1 MRYLLLLLPL
11 LAACASVPKG
21 EAPQA
26 AAPVSDVDRIVRDL
40 CGKQVALLGE
50 EAHHGSGRTVTF
62 KVELVRR
69 LVEECQFDAFFIEA
83 GTYDFVNIAER
94 LKAGEPVGEAMVATA
109 IGGLWAHQ
117 EMAPL
122 VPFLTQRLNAGTL
135 VAGGLDDQLNRD
147 TYAHRQMTSEL
158 LPLLEGARREACG
171 EELER
176 YMGWRY
182 DDAHP
187 YTVDTVGRVRGCF
200 REMASALSRPRAA
213 GGPRTQGYLQMVH
226 SLDRFFERQ
235 AAGFSQASE
244 KGRGGRDWT
253 AYNGRARSMFTN
265 LEWHLAQSPR
275 PRKAIVWLATI
286 HAAKDFRALDGDL
299 REAVPFGSFVQARFG
314 ADAFVLGFSAH
325 AGSYAPVSNKR
336 TQVLEPARADSLE
349 GWAFSGQ
356 ATETRYLD
364 ASQLRDLGPRAARPI
379 SYAWMTGPWATVM
392 DGLLVFREESPPN
405 ALVR

>member
-1 MRYLLLLLPL
+1 MRYLLLLLSL
-11 LAACASVPKG
+11 LSGCASVPKG
-21 EAPQA
+21 EAPRA
-26 AAPVSDVDRIVRDL
+26 AAPVSDMDRIVGDL
-40 CGKQVALLGE
+40 CGKQLALLGE
-50 EAHHGSGRTVTF
+50 EAHHGSGRTVAF

-94 LKAGEPVGEAMVATA
+94 LKAGASVDEALVATA

-147 TYAHRQMTSEL
+147 TYAHRQMTAEL

-171 EELER
+171 AELER

-187 YTVDTVGRVRGCF
+187 YTAETVGRIRGCF
-200 REMASALSRPRAA
+200 SEMASALSRPQAA
-213 GGPRTQGYLQMVH
+213 GGARTQGYLQMVH

-235 AAGFSQASE
+235 AAGFSPSPVQ
-244 KGRGGRDWT
+244 GRDWG

-265 LEWHLAQSPR
+265 LEWLLAQSER

-286 HAAKDFRALDGDL
+286 HAAKDFGALDGDL
-299 REAVPFGSFVQARFG
+299 REAIPFGSFVQARFG

-325 AGSYAPVSNKR
+325 GGSYAPVSNKR

-356 ATETRYLD
+356 ASDDTRYLD
-364 ASQLRDLGPRAARPI
+364 AGQLRDLGSRAARPI
-379 SYAWMTGPWATVM
+379 SYAWMTGPWATVL
-392 DGLLVFREESPPN
+392 DGLVVFREESPPT
-405 ALVR
+405 ALAR